1 MDETYRVMV
10 PPQSASPATDRLY
23 AGWMGRALEVAAGA
37 LPAGDVPVGAL
48 VLSPEGEVLGMGH
61 NQREAGGDPT
71 AHAEVV
77 ALRAAAATRGGWRL
91 QDCTLVVTLEPC
103 VMCAGA
109 LMLARIGRLVLGAWD
124 PKAGACGSV
133 WDLVRD
139 RRATHRVEVIGGIRE
154 QECSQILLDFF
165 AGHRL

>member
-1 MDETYRVMV
+1 VIAEPGKAAD
-10 PPQSASPATDRLY
+10 QQY
-23 AGWMGRALEVAAGA
+23 AEWMGHALDLASQA
-37 LPAGDVPVGAL
+37 LASDDVPVGA
-48 VLSPEGEVLGMGH
+48 VVFSPGGEVLGVGRNM
-61 NQREAGGDPT
+61 REASGDPT

-77 ALRAAAATRGGWRL
+77 AIRAAASGLGSWRL

-103 VMCAGA
+103 AMCAGA
-109 LMLARIGRLVLGAWD
+109 LMLARVGRLVLGAWD

-139 RRATHRVEVIGGIRE
+139 RRATHRVEVIGGVRE

>member
-1 MDETYRVMV
+1 
-10 PPQSASPATDRLY
+10 
-23 AGWMGRALEVAAGA
+23 MGRALEVASGA
-37 LPAGDVPVGAL
+37 LASGDVPVGAL
-48 VLSPEGEVLGMGH
+48 VFSPDGDVLGAGH
-61 NQREAGGDPT
+61 NLREAKGDPT

-77 ALRAAAATRGGWRL
+77 AIRAAASGRGSWRL

-109 LMLARIGRLVLGAWD
+109 LMLARIGRLVLGTWD

-133 WDLVRD
+133 WDVVRD
-139 RRATHRVEVIGGIRE
+139 RRATHRVEVIGGVRE